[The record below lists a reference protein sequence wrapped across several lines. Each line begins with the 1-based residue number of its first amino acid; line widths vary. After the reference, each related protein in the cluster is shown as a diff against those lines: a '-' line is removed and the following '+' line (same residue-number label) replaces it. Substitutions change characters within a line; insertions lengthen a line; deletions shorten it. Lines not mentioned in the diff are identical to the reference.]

1 MTTSINHSL
10 DNFVAQ
16 WQQFQ
21 QQQSIELQIEHDP
34 EWGSPAETGA
44 IDEQGLIAWHP
55 TLQPAGNS
63 LSALTEGLGVK
74 PNGELENYYCR
85 YFSDNLDACAPKGN
99 LQLLLP
105 WNQDDFVRLQ
115 QNLIAHLMMKQRL
128 RQEATLFFALT
139 DEEDFILSVLNRT
152 GEVVLEQV
160 GKEPQET
167 LAGSL
172 NEFVAQ
178 LSPARYQ
185 SFA

>member
-21 QQQSIELQIEHDP
+21 QQQSIELRIEHDP
-34 EWGSPAETGA
+34 DWLSPAEKGA
-44 IDEQGLIAWHP
+44 TDEQGQIAWQP
-55 TLQPAGNS
+55 TIQSAENN
-63 LSALTEGLGVK
+63 LSALTDGLGVV
-74 PNGELENYYCR
+74 PNAELENYYCR
-85 YFSDNLDACAPKGN
+85 YFSDNLDACTPRGN

-105 WNQDDFVRLQ
+105 WNQDDFIRLQ

-139 DEEDFILSVLNRT
+139 DEEDFILSVLNST

-172 NEFVAQ
+172 SEFVAQ
-178 LSPARYQ
+178 LSPANYK